1 MKLSYTNKLFNL
13 MSYNNEKLP
22 WILILAGSV
31 ILTLRLIIALFSSLS
46 IVDWFAI
53 IIIVS
58 GLILLIMNNN
68 N

>member
-1 MKLSYTNKLFNL
+1 MKLSFTNKIFNL

-31 ILTLRLIIALFSSLS
+31 ILTLRLIVALFSNLS

-53 IIIVS
+53 IIIIS
-58 GLILLIMNNN
+58 GLTLLIMKNN
-68 N
+68 

>member
-1 MKLSYTNKLFNL
+1 MKLSSTNRLLNL

-22 WILILAGSV
+22 WILILAGSA

-53 IIIVS
+53 IIIIS
-58 GLILLIMNNN
+58 GLILLIINNN

>member
-1 MKLSYTNKLFNL
+1 MKLSFTNKIFNL

-31 ILTLRLIIALFSSLS
+31 ILTLRLIVALFSNLS

-53 IIIVS
+53 IIIIS
-58 GLILLIMNNN
+58 GLILLIMKKN
-68 N
+68 

>member
-1 MKLSYTNKLFNL
+1 MKLSFNNKFFNL

-53 IIIVS
+53 IIIIS

-68 N
+68 

>member
-1 MKLSYTNKLFNL
+1 MKLSFTNRLFNL

-53 IIIVS
+53 IIIIS

>member
-53 IIIVS
+53 IIIIS
-58 GLILLIMNNN
+58 GLILLVMNNN

>member
-1 MKLSYTNKLFNL
+1 

-46 IVDWFAI
+46 LIDWFAI
-53 IIIVS
+53 IIIIS

>member
-1 MKLSYTNKLFNL
+1 MKLSSTNRLFNL
-13 MSYNNEKLP
+13 MNYNNEKLP
-22 WILILAGSV
+22 WILILVGSA

-53 IIIVS
+53 IIIIS
-58 GLILLIMNNN
+58 GLILLIINNN

>member
-1 MKLSYTNKLFNL
+1 MKLSSTKRLFNL

-22 WILILAGSV
+22 WILILVGSA

-53 IIIVS
+53 IIVIS
-58 GLILLIMNNN
+58 GLILLIMNNKN
-68 N
+68 

>member
-1 MKLSYTNKLFNL
+1 MKLSLDSRLSNL
-13 MSYNNEKLP
+13 MNYNNEKLP

-53 IIIVS
+53 IIIIS